1 MDHPKSFVKELPNG
15 LQATAIRADMN
26 ADPATLATTLNL
38 PPATALL
45 LLFGGAGFMTDEI
58 IHRLSHLF
66 KAIAETLIQL
76 DITVMDGGTDA
87 GVMALMGRALYEN
100 GRKAPHIGVLPANAA
115 VEPGGPLAE
124 DILEPHHSHFVL
136 IDSNQW
142 GAELDMMNSLADH
155 LSGNSPSLALL
166 VNGGEI
172 ALKDVESC
180 VKRGR
185 ELVVVK
191 GSGRLADEIAEA
203 LPHVDEARE
212 AVKAIIENG
221 HLTFIDLSDS
231 TSKIAEILNQR
242 LKGDD
247 SNDRGE

>member
-1 MDHPKSFVKELPNG
+1 MDHPKSFVKKFPNG
-15 LQATAIRADMN
+15 LQATAIRAAMS
-26 ADPATLATTLNL
+26 ADPATLATTLKL
-38 PPATALL
+38 PPATGLL

-58 IHRLSHLF
+58 VHRLSHLS

-76 DITVMDGGTDA
+76 SIAVMDGGTDA
-87 GVMALMGRALYEN
+87 GVMALMGRALYEK
-100 GRKAPHIGVLPANAA
+100 GRKAPHIGVLPAKAE
-115 VEPGGPLAE
+115 VEPGGLLAE

-136 IDSNQW
+136 IDSDQW

-172 ALKDVESC
+172 ALEDVESS

-185 ELVVVK
+185 EIIVVR

-203 LPHVDEARE
+203 LLHVDEARE
-212 AVKAIIENG
+212 AVKAIVENG
-221 HLTFIDLSDS
+221 RLTLIDLSDS
-231 TSKIAEILNQR
+231 ANKIAETLNQR
-242 LKGDD
+242 LKGDG
-247 SNDRGE
+247 SNEHG